1 MNKDLKVAI
10 NTKIKLSLIK
20 IKLSFEKECT
30 HRHQC
35 NQTSF

>member
-10 NTKIKLSLIK
+10 NTKIKLSVIK
-20 IKLSFEKECT
+20 IKLSLENECT
-30 HRHQC
+30 HSHQY